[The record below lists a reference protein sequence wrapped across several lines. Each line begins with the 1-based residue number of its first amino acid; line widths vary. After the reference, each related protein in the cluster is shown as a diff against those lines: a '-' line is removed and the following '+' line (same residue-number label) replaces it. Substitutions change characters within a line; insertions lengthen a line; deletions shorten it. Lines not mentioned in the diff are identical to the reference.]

1 MDQYKRMGRLVFRE
15 KCEFWVA
22 YFALDKTMNGALELG
37 RIRMAL
43 VERPDRKNQFMD
55 TMREVFGDLCQQ
67 ELGVR
72 PKCLGPEIA
81 PEHERGV

>member
-1 MDQYKRMGRLVFRE
+1 MDQYKRMGRLAFRE
-15 KCEFWVA
+15 KGKFWVA

-43 VERPDRKNQFMD
+43 VGRQDRKNQVMD

-67 ELGVR
+67 
-72 PKCLGPEIA
+72 
-81 PEHERGV
+81 